1 MCAVFAAQA
10 QTKVAHINSSE
21 LLEMLP
27 ETDSIQAKLVQTQE
41 MWQNLLLEKENQAK
55 LKYAELMKVIDDPSV
70 DDGLKEYKT
79 QEVESLQ
86 QQYQELQQNAQAAL
100 SKKQQELYTPL
111 LDKVK
116 KVIGEVA
123 KANGYAYVMDTTE
136 GSGIIY
142 SDASFDLM
150 PLVKAKLGLK

>member
-1 MCAVFAAQA
+1 MKKVFVILIAMCAVFAAQA

-79 QEVESLQ
+79 PRSRKPTTTI
-86 QQYQELQQNAQAAL
+86 
-100 SKKQQELYTPL
+100 SRTT
-111 LDKVK
+111 
-116 KVIGEVA
+116 A
-123 KANGYAYVMDTTE
+123 KCT
-136 GSGIIY
+136 SGT
-142 SDASFDLM
+142 F
-150 PLVKAKLGLK
+150 